1 MMTFMCK
8 KGGMVTVCYTCGAVD
23 KMCSECMELMK
34 YTMKVRINTLKDEIN
49 LKDESNKL
57 IE

>member
-1 MMTFMCK
+1 MIFMCK
-8 KGGMVTVCYTCGAVD
+8 KGGMVMVCYICGVVD

-34 YTMKVRINTLKDEIN
+34 YIMKVRINILKDEIN

>member
-8 KGGMVTVCYTCGAVD
+8 KGGMVTVCHTCGAVD

-34 YTMKVRINTLKDEIN
+34 YRMKVRINTLKDE
-49 LKDESNKL
+49 SNKL

>member
-1 MMTFMCK
+1 MIFMCK
-8 KGGMVTVCYTCGAVD
+8 KGGMVMVCYICGVVD

-34 YTMKVRINTLKDEIN
+34 YIMKVRSFNI

>member
-1 MMTFMCK
+1 MCK
-8 KGGMVTVCYTCGAVD
+8 KGGMVMVCYICGVVD

-34 YTMKVRINTLKDEIN
+34 YIMKVRINILKDEIN